1 MDWKERALA
10 LLKDSL
16 EPVPSELNEIDWKS
30 GLSDKS
36 DRLAQHISAFANH
49 LYGGILVYGV
59 NDDGSLFSL
68 GKEQIEDIVKKLG
81 NIAHN
86 NLSNHIQI
94 EHTVQE
100 YNGEN
105 LLFIFIPEEQGKP
118 VHLRGKDIYAS
129 YYRSGGQT
137 LKMST
142 KQVQMLIAKSMG
154 ISFEENTALDNL
166 SQDQVLSLLDYQAL
180 YRILD
185 KSVPKSADTI
195 LDKLSDMG
203 YCSEKNGSWTITN
216 LGAILFARSLSSF
229 PSISGR
235 EVVVRKYAGPNNRQL
250 QHEQRGGLGYAVGF
264 EGLID
269 YIMMNTGN
277 EVIDTS
283 RNIEPTYPRVAIREF
298 VANALIHQD
307 FAIDGSPITI
317 EIYINRL
324 VITTPGAPL
333 NNINRLLD
341 LPPRSRNEKLA
352 QSMLLLNICERR
364 GSGVDRAIEAVEKMF
379 LPPVKFQMLDD
390 YTKIT
395 LFPQKSL
402 SEMTKREKIMA
413 CYQHACLMFE
423 DNVAIN
429 NQSIR
434 ERFGI
439 NKNQSYV
446 ASRIL
451 ADAVEEKLIKPVDEE
466 SVSKKILNLCSVL
479 CVVLFAAIIIGMC
492 KLLKVRYFL
501 FA

>member
-49 LYGGILVYGV
+49 SYGGMLVYGV
-59 NDDGSLFSL
+59 NDDGTLFSL
-68 GKEQIEDIVKKLG
+68 GKEEVDDIVKKLG

-94 EHTVQE
+94 EHAVQE

-137 LKMST
+137 LKMSA

-154 ISFEENTALDNL
+154 ISFEENTARDNL
-166 SQDQVLSLLDYQAL
+166 TQEQVLSLLDYQAL

-185 KSVPKSADTI
+185 KNVPKSTDTI
-195 LDKLSDMG
+195 LSKLTDMG
-203 YCSEKNGSWTITN
+203 YCYEKNGSWVITN
-216 LGAILFARSLSSF
+216 LGAILFARTLASF
-229 PSISGR
+229 PSLSGR
-235 EVVVRKYAGPNNRQL
+235 EVVVRKYVGPNNRQL
-250 QHEQRGGLGYAVGF
+250 QHEQRGALGYAVGF

-269 YIMMNTGN
+269 YIMRNTGN
-277 EVIDTS
+277 EVIDVA
-283 RNIEPTYPRVAIREF
+283 RNIEPIYPRVAVREF

-307 FAIDGSPITI
+307 FAIEGSPITI
-317 EIYINRL
+317 EIFSNRL
-324 VITTPGAPL
+324 VITNPGAPL

-341 LPPRSRNEKLA
+341 LPPRSRNERLA

-390 YTKIT
+390 YTKVT
-395 LFPQKSL
+395 LYPQKSL

-413 CYQHACLMFE
+413 CYQHACLMWE
-423 DNVAIN
+423 DNEAVS

-434 ERFGI
+434 DRFKL
-439 NKNQSYV
+439 NKNQ
-446 ASRIL
+446 APTATRIL
-451 ADAVEEKLIKPVDEE
+451 ADTVEAGFIKSSDDVFQ
-466 SVSKKILNLCSVL
+466 SKKYSSYIP
-479 CVVLFAAIIIGMC
+479 FYA
-492 KLLKVRYFL
+492 
-501 FA
+501 

>member
-49 LYGGILVYGV
+49 LYGGMLVYGV
-59 NDDGSLFSL
+59 NDDGSIFSL
-68 GKEQIEDIVKKLG
+68 GKEQIDEIVKRLG
-81 NIAHN
+81 NIAGN
-86 NLSNHIQI
+86 NLSHKIQI
-94 EHTVQE
+94 EHTVKE

-105 LLFIFIPEEQGKP
+105 LLFVFIPEEKEKP

-137 LKMST
+137 LKMSP
-142 KQVQMLIAKSMG
+142 KQVQMMIAKSMG

-166 SQDQVLSLLDYQAL
+166 TQEQVLSLLDYQAM
-180 YRILD
+180 YRLLD
-185 KSVPKSADTI
+185 KNVPKSTDTI
-195 LDKLSDMG
+195 LSKLSEMG
-203 YCSEKNGSWTITN
+203 YCYEKNGTWTITN
-216 LGAILFARSLSSF
+216 LGAILFARTLANF
-229 PSISGR
+229 PSLSGR
-235 EVVVRKYAGPNNRQL
+235 EVIVRKYAGPNNRQL

-269 YIMMNTGN
+269 YIMRNTGS
-277 EVIDTS
+277 EVIEVA
-283 RNIEPTYPRVAIREF
+283 RNIDPLYPRVAIREF

-317 EIYINRL
+317 EIFSNRL
-324 VITTPGAPL
+324 VITNPGAPL

-341 LPPRSRNEKLA
+341 LPPRSRNERLA
-352 QSMLLLNICERR
+352 QSMLLLNLCERR
-364 GSGVDRAIEAVEKMF
+364 GSGVDRAIEAIEKMY
-379 LPPVKFQMLDD
+379 LPPVKFQTLED
-390 YTKIT
+390 YTRVT

-402 SEMTKREKIMA
+402 ADMTKHEKIMA
-413 CYQHACLMFE
+413 CYQHACLMWE
-423 DNVAIN
+423 DNESVS

-434 ERFGI
+434 DRFKL
-439 NKNQSYV
+439 NKNQAPT

-451 ADAVEEKLIKPVDEE
+451 ADTVEAGFIKSSDDEFQ
-466 SVSKKILNLCSVL
+466 SRKYSSYVP
-479 CVVLFAAIIIGMC
+479 FYA
-492 KLLKVRYFL
+492 
-501 FA
+501 

>member
-1 MDWKERALA
+1 MDWKERALS

-36 DRLAQHISAFANH
+36 ERLAQHISAFANYP
-49 LYGGILVYGV
+49 YGGILVYGV

-68 GKEQIEDIVKKLG
+68 SKDKIEEIVKKLG

-86 NLSNHIQI
+86 NLSNNIQI
-94 EHTVQE
+94 QHAVLN
-100 YNGEN
+100 YKGEN
-105 LLFIFIPEEQGKP
+105 LLFIFIPEEQVKP
-118 VHLRGKDIYAS
+118 VHLRGKDTSTS

-142 KQVQMLIAKSMG
+142 RQVQMLIAKSLG

-166 SQDQVLSLLDYQAL
+166 SQEQVLSLLDYQTL

-185 KSVPKSADTI
+185 KNVPKSSNTI
-195 LDKLSDMG
+195 LDKLTDMG
-203 YCSEKNGSWTITN
+203 YCYEKNGMWTITN
-216 LGAILFARSLSSF
+216 LGAILFARTLTNF
-229 PSISGR
+229 PSLSGR
-235 EVVVRKYAGPNNRQL
+235 EVVVRKYVGPNNRQL
-250 QHEQRGGLGYAVGF
+250 QFEQRGGLGYAIGF

-269 YIMMNTGN
+269 FIMRNSGK
-277 EVIDTS
+277 EVIDIA
-283 RNIEPTYPRVAIREF
+283 RNIEPSYPRIAIREF

-317 EIYINRL
+317 EIFSNRL
-324 VITTPGAPL
+324 VITNPGAPL

-341 LPPRSRNEKLA
+341 LPPRSRNERLA

-390 YTKIT
+390 YTKVT

-402 SEMTKREKIMA
+402 SEMTKHEKIMA

-423 DNVAIN
+423 DNEAIN

-434 ERFGI
+434 ERFGL

-451 ADAVEEKLIKPVDEE
+451 ADTIEEKLIKPVDEE
-466 SVSKKILNLCSVL
+466 SVSKKFSTYVP
-479 CVVLFAAIIIGMC
+479 FYA
-492 KLLKVRYFL
+492 
-501 FA
+501 

>member
-1 MDWKERALA
+1 MDWKNRALA

-30 GLSDKS
+30 GLSDKT

-68 GKEQIEDIVKKLG
+68 GKEQVDDIVKKLG

-86 NLSNHIQI
+86 NLSHRIQI
-94 EHTVQE
+94 EHAIE
-100 YNGEN
+100 PYNGEN
-105 LLFIFIPEEQGKP
+105 LLFVFIPEEQEKP

-137 LKMST
+137 LKMSP

-166 SQDQVLSLLDYQAL
+166 TQEDVLSLLDYQAL

-185 KSVPKSADTI
+185 KNVPKSTDTI
-195 LDKLSDMG
+195 LAKLKDME
-203 YCSEKNGSWTITN
+203 YCHETNGKWSITN
-216 LGAILFARSLSSF
+216 LGAILLARQLSSF
-229 PSISGR
+229 PSLSGR
-235 EVVVRKYAGPNNRQL
+235 EVVVRKYVGQNNRQL

-269 YIMMNTGN
+269 YIMRNTGN
-277 EVIDTS
+277 EVIDVS
-283 RNIEPTYPRVAIREF
+283 RNIDPTYPRVAIREF

-317 EIYINRL
+317 EIFSNRL
-324 VITTPGAPL
+324 VITNPGAPL

-341 LPPRSRNEKLA
+341 LPPRSRNERLA
-352 QSMLLLNICERR
+352 QSMLLLNLCERR

-379 LPPVKFQMLDD
+379 LPPVKFQTLDD
-390 YTKIT
+390 YTRVT

-413 CYQHACLMFE
+413 CYQHACLMWE
-423 DNVAIN
+423 DNETIT

-434 ERFGI
+434 DRFKL
-439 NKNQSYV
+439 NKNQ
-446 ASRIL
+446 APTATRIL
-451 ADAVEEKLIKPVDEE
+451 ADTVEAGFIKSTDDEFQ
-466 SVSKKILNLCSVL
+466 SKKYSSYVP
-479 CVVLFAAIIIGMC
+479 FYA
-492 KLLKVRYFL
+492 
-501 FA
+501 